1 MSGTLSIR
9 SASPEDAGVICGF
22 LQKLLQ
28 MEGEMDPHFS
38 GAATD
43 PDTMREMLEERSVC
57 ALLAYQAE
65 IPVGVAVY
73 HTYRLAGAMG
83 RRVIYLEELFC
94 EEPCRGT
101 GVGYALMQ
109 KLCEIAKE
117 MDCVKIEWKCLTENN
132 SAIRFYEKLGAEID
146 PVLVTFT
153 WKKSNFLK

>member
-1 MSGTLSIR
+1 MSEPLLIR
-9 SASPEDAGVICGF
+9 SASPEDAEVICVF

-28 MEGEMDPHFS
+28 MEEEMDPHFS
-38 GAATD
+38 GTATD
-43 PDTMREMLEERSVC
+43 PNTMREMLEEHSAC
-57 ALLAYQAE
+57 ALLAYQGETA
-65 IPVGVAVY
+65 VGTAIY

-94 EEPCRGT
+94 EEFCRGT

-117 MDCVKIEWKCLTENN
+117 MNCVKIEWKCLTKN
-132 SAIRFYEKLGAEID
+132 SLAIRFYEKIGAEID

-153 WKKSNFLK
+153 WKKPNFFN